1 MKKTALFT
9 LFFLSLGCLIAQVPV
24 LYIHIVSHNEPTDN
38 IESSAFVFNRFSN
51 NAMQMA
57 TIIDSKNAKW
67 NLQTSDGF
75 ILGALQYQS
84 AGTSTNDIFETLS
97 NPPYNDN
104 IEIDPRSKNKNGRNI
119 ADQWYLLDSCGA
131 NPTTHLGGCI
141 YSTSNSILQPID
153 WIQYRNPIIGNI
165 YGNSWQC
172 SIITGA
178 GSFPPHLNDLNDFGV
193 FKPDTT
199 NNFYSHNPNKN
210 LWCMG
215 TGCAPLLD
223 SLDNEQEIIDLIQE
237 QVDSIQNGLWPQDK
251 FYVTRIM
258 TNQREYGPLFFQK
271 ISKVIDSLNIMPSY
285 KLQWATIGETFNAFQ
300 EWQNSTGLDHS
311 KWLCGQGV
319 VGNENIDKYN
329 NIKISPNPFKNII
342 SIDFND
348 NQEHTIVLYD
358 ISGSIVFRNNAIDN
372 TNIDLSSVSNGIY
385 LIRVDNIAKKIIKN

>member
-1 MKKTALFT
+1 MKTTKIIIGL
-9 LFFLSLGCLIAQVPV
+9 LLSVGSVLAQAPK

-38 IESSAFVFNRFSN
+38 IESSVIIFNKFKN
-51 NAMQMA
+51 NALQMA
-57 TIIDSKNAKW
+57 DIINSKNAKW

-75 ILGALQYQS
+75 VLGALQYQA
-84 AGTSTNDIFETLS
+84 AGTSSTDIFETLS

-141 YSTSNSILQPID
+141 YSTTNPILQPID
-153 WIQYRNPIIGNI
+153 WLQYRNPIIGNI

-178 GSFPPHLNDLNDFGV
+178 GSYPPHTNDLNDFGI

-215 TGCAPLLD
+215 TGCAPVLD
-223 SLDNEQEIIDLIQE
+223 SLDNEQDIIDLIQG
-237 QVDSIQNGLWPQDK
+237 QVDSIQNGLWPQNK

-258 TNQREYGPLFFQK
+258 TNQREYGPLFFRK
-271 ISKVIDSLNIMPSY
+271 ISKVIDSLNLIPSS
-285 KLQWATIGETFNAFQ
+285 KLQWATIGETFTAFQ
-300 EWQNSTGLDHS
+300 TWRTISGLGHS
-311 KWLCGQGV
+311 QWLCGQTTTDV
-319 VGNENIDKYN
+319 QNLETNDKFLIY
-329 NIKISPNPFKNII
+329 PNPFSNKV
-342 SIDFND
+342 SIDFAD
-348 NQEHTIVLYD
+348 NQKHKIEVVDYL
-358 ISGSIVFRNNAIDN
+358 GSILFSRITNANSI
-372 TNIDLSSVSNGIY
+372 IDLSKISNGIY
-385 LIRVDNIAKKIIKN
+385 LIRIDNRTEKIIKY